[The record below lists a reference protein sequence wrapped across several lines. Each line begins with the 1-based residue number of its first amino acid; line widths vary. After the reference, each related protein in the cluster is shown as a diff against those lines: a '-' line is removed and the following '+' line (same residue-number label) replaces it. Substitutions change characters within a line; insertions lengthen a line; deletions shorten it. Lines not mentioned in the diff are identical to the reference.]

1 MSLTILIWG
10 KTMQIKFKRML
21 STDSAKAIKADAF
34 GYLNGINYG
43 SPHKS
48 AGVGNMCGNASEGC
62 IANCLG
68 TESGQ
73 AAMHKEGESN
83 PVLDSR
89 KRKTVYFMKE
99 RKAFMAELA
108 YHNAK
113 LIYQAAKIEKKAA
126 SRPNGSWDQA
136 FEAISVVVDK
146 SLAIKISKLIG
157 RDFNAGVYR
166 NLMEAFPELQFVD
179 YTKNLK
185 RLKRG
190 NLPKNYDL
198 TFSLSETN
206 ESEAREAL
214 ALGYN
219 VAAIFEGAFPATYLG
234 KPVIDGD
241 LHDLRFLDP
250 KGGFIVGLTPKGRK
264 IKKDRSGFV
273 IRNYADNNA

>member
-1 MSLTILIWG
+1 
-10 KTMQIKFKRML
+10 MQIRFKRML

-43 SPHKS
+43 APHKS
-48 AGVGNMCGNASEGC
+48 AGVGNLCGNASKGC
-62 IANCLG
+62 VEMCLG
-68 TESGQ
+68 EHSGQ

-89 KRKTVYFMKE
+89 KRKTVMFMKE
-99 RKAFMAELA
+99 RKAFMAEYTL
-108 YHNAK
+108 HNAK
-113 LIYQAAKIEKKAA
+113 LIYQAAKLGKKAA

-136 FEAISVVVDK
+136 FEAISVVIDK

-157 RDFNAGVYR
+157 REFKEGVYKSI
-166 NLMEAFPELQFVD
+166 MQAFPELQFVD

-190 NLPKNYDL
+190 NIPKNYDL
-198 TFSLSETN
+198 TFSLSEEN

-219 VAAIFEGAFPATYLG
+219 VAAVFGGAFPKTYLG
-234 KPVIDGD
+234 KQVIDGD

-250 KGGFIVGLTPKGRK
+250 KGGYIVGLKPKGNK
-264 IKKDRSGFV
+264 IKKDTSGFV
-273 IRNYADNNA
+273 LRDYAENNL